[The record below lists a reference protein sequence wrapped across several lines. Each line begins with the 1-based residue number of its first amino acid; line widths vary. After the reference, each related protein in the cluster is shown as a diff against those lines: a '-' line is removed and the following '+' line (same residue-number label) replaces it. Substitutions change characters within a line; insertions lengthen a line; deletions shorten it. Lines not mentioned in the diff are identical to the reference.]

1 MERHLAAII
10 AGDIVGYSALME
22 RDESDTFE
30 RLKAVR
36 KELIEPEIE
45 RHHGRIFKH
54 MGDGFLAEFSSV
66 VEAVE
71 CAVALQNGLVER
83 GASSPEVERIQM
95 RIGVNLGEVIIDGE
109 DRFGEGVN
117 VAARLEQLAQPGD
130 IYVTNLA
137 TNTIDVYSPDG
148 TKTVFASGLNSPQ
161 GLVFDRDN
169 NLYVADGGTGSIFKY
184 DTSGTQTVFY
194 TGL

>member
-1 MERHLAAII
+1 MRIHPMGDRLFLDTGGIRAPAALRASVRPRLFVEIDLVVRYPSSKKLWLGMERHLAAII

-54 MGDGFLAEFSSV
+54 LGDGFLAEFSSV

-71 CAVALQNGLVER
+71 CAVALQDGLSER
-83 GASSPEVERIQM
+83 AVSAPSCLPRTPSPIREFRTSCRGCRLSSRVGRH
-95 RIGVNLGEVIIDGE
+95 
-109 DRFGEGVN
+109 
-117 VAARLEQLAQPGD
+117 
-130 IYVTNLA
+130 
-137 TNTIDVYSPDG
+137 
-148 TKTVFASGLNSPQ
+148 K
-161 GLVFDRDN
+161 
-169 NLYVADGGTGSIFKY
+169 
-184 DTSGTQTVFY
+184 
-194 TGL
+194 